1 MIRRWASIYIKWH
14 FTWDYSFKFRAR
26 FIVLSL
32 GDPSRRLCYWT
43 GWDTKE
49 IVRAALSTDS
59 FFEVWEVIA
68 PSVNAEY
75 VAMSMSGLI
84 SVITH
89 PLTDTANRTAGA
101 VCGWINATH
110 RLSATILPSLY
121 DIIPLL
127 VIHWRHQG
135 VYPKNFSRQD
145 AQIPRFY
152 PAVLARGLTILLK
165 LLPVTPNDAGADT
178 LTD

>member
-1 MIRRWASIYIKWH
+1 MKMICSKKQQIFCEKTTVFTLISLWELKNTFHDQTLGIDIYIKWH
-14 FTWDYSFKFRAR
+14 YTWDYSFKFRAR

-43 GWDTKE
+43 GWDPKE

-75 VAMSMSGLI
+75 VAMSMSWLT
-84 SVITH
+84 SVKTH

-101 VCGWINATH
+101 VCGWIIATH

-135 VYPKNFSRQD
+135 VLSEEFQ
-145 AQIPRFY
+145 QT
-152 PAVLARGLTILLK
+152 GC
-165 LLPVTPNDAGADT
+165 
-178 LTD
+178 